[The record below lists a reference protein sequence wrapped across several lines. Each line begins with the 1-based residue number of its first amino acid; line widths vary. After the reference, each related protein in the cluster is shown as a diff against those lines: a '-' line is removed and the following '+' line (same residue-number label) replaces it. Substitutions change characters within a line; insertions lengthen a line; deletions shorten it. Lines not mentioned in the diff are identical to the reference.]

1 MANSIPFM
9 DYNSLYANPLYY
21 SNGPAMGSNFFP
33 YYTINSEGN
42 VVYEMPK
49 MPEAYK
55 EKREFFKFLKENKL
69 FGSFCNALA
78 NQYTNKKESTYYDFA
93 THQRQ
98 YTKKYLEPRNTAER
112 TIQLCRQGMY
122 GLRPQDIERY
132 IYISFPHAWD
142 KETPITAK
150 MI

>member
-1 MANSIPFM
+1 MANM
-9 DYNSLYANPLYY
+9 NYHT
-21 SNGPAMGSNFFP
+21 P
-33 YYTINSEGN
+33 YYTTFYNTWKYWDDYDDDDYTPMFTST
-42 VVYEMPK
+42 
-49 MPEAYK
+49 
-55 EKREFFKFLKENKL
+55 REFFKYLKENKL

-98 YTKKYLEPRNTAER
+98 YTKKYLQPRNTAER

-132 IYISFPHAWD
+132 IYAAFPHAWD
-142 KETPITAK
+142 KNTPITAK

>member
-1 MANSIPFM
+1 MANIN
-9 DYNSLYANPLYY
+9 YHT
-21 SNGPAMGSNFFP
+21 P
-33 YYTINSEGN
+33 YYTTLYNTWKS
-42 VVYEMPK
+42 
-49 MPEAYK
+49 AYWDDYDD
-55 EKREFFKFLKENKL
+55 EDEYIPMFTSNREFFKYLKENKL

-112 TIQLCRQGMY
+112 TIQLCRQGLY
-122 GLRPQDIERY
+122 GLKPQDIKRY
-132 IYISFPHAWD
+132 ICISFPYAWD

>member
-1 MANSIPFM
+1 MASINMNYHTP
-9 DYNSLYANPLYY
+9 YY
-21 SNGPAMGSNFFP
+21 STLYNTWKSAYWDDYEDEDDYYIPMFTSN
-33 YYTINSEGN
+33 
-42 VVYEMPK
+42 
-49 MPEAYK
+49 
-55 EKREFFKFLKENKL
+55 REFFKYLKENKL

-122 GLRPQDIERY
+122 GLRPQDLKRY
-132 IYISFPHAWD
+132 IGISFPYAWD

-150 MI
+150 II

>member
-1 MANSIPFM
+1 MANM
-9 DYNSLYANPLYY
+9 NYHT
-21 SNGPAMGSNFFP
+21 P
-33 YYTINSEGN
+33 YYTTLYNTWKS
-42 VVYEMPK
+42 VYWDDYEDEDEYIPMFTSN
-49 MPEAYK
+49 
-55 EKREFFKFLKENKL
+55 REFFKYLKENKL

-78 NQYTNKKESTYYDFA
+78 NQYTNKKDSTYYDFA

-112 TIQLCRQGMY
+112 TIQLCRQGLY
-122 GLRPQDIERY
+122 GLRPQDIKRY
-132 IYISFPHAWD
+132 IHITFPHAWD